1 MARLRD
7 IDTANR
13 VQLLQATAWAV
24 CVGAVLSIPV
34 AALLHARWGWPVWL
48 AGLVA
53 FVIFAGAIFG
63 VSVTVIGT
71 AGLAAGTIHNP
82 SGKATP
88 YRQDYSRA
96 ASLAIR
102 GDYEEAVVAYRDHIT
117 ERPDDLE
124 PYLRLARLLRDQ
136 LGRYQDAADWF
147 KAGRS
152 AARITSRQE
161 VLITRELI
169 ELATDKL
176 RDPVQAAPELAR
188 LIQRFPGSPEAKWA
202 RTELHEVRRLIGKS

>member
-1 MARLRD
+1 MRRLRD
-7 IDTANR
+7 VDTANR
-13 VQLLQATAWAV
+13 VQVYQAAAWAV
-24 CVGAVLSIPV
+24 CVGAALSIPV
-34 AALLHARWGWPVWL
+34 AFLLQAKWGWPVWL

-63 VSVTVIGT
+63 VSLAVIGT
-71 AGLAAGTIHNP
+71 AGRAAGTIHNP

-102 GDYEEAVVAYRDHIT
+102 GDYEEAADAYRDHIA

-136 LGRYQDAADWF
+136 LGSYQDAADAF
-147 KAGRS
+147 KAGRR

-188 LIQRFPGSPEAKWA
+188 LIQHFPGSPEAKWA
-202 RTELHEVRRLIGKS
+202 RTELQEVRRLMGKS